1 MATVSFIPESH
12 QSISAME
19 AVIEYC
25 LQQKKVADE
34 DSGRRLVSGV
44 NCNGEN
50 AFTEFM
56 ATKTAHHKKG
66 GINFYHY
73 VQSFSPA
80 ESVTAEQVHE
90 IGLAFAK
97 KAWPGHEVLVTTH
110 TDVAHLHNHFVINSV
125 HYENG
130 RKLRQ
135 NPGTLT
141 KLRSLSDGICQQHG
155 LSVLEPYK
163 KDGANISSREY
174 RAAAKGDSWKFKL
187 MSDIDFVMNR
197 SGSRADFMRE
207 MQRLGYG
214 VTWTDERKYITFT
227 CPNGMKCRNIRLHDE
242 KYLKEVLEYEFT
254 IRKQHTAELGNGYAE
269 EEKHT
274 DTVRTG
280 TDPVSAAGV
289 CDPDRT
295 AQAGEQATGGR
306 GGVSAEAVSDDR
318 TAGDGRG
325 AERPLHQYTE
335 YRGGVY
341 GKDSAGSG
349 DGEPQDGSADAEPRR
364 TGWEESREV
373 YFELLRN
380 PFEEYR
386 GTEQYD
392 QESATE
398 NYENND
404 RYSGIGGGAVAAGLR
419 GILEAGSIIDGTA
432 EDPEERRKRIEAQ
445 ENASNLGAVIGLA
458 VGIIAAAA
466 DSEEDMTA
474 EENDVPTMKM

>member
-1 MATVSFIPESH
+1 MATVSFIPESR
-12 QSISAME
+12 QSISAMK

-66 GINFYHY
+66 GMNFYHY
-73 VQSFSPA
+73 VQSFSPS

-130 RKLRQ
+130 MKLRQ

-155 LSVLEPYK
+155 LRVLEPYK
-163 KDGANISSREY
+163 KDGANISSHEY

-197 SGSRADFMRE
+197 SGSRADFKRE
-207 MQRLGYG
+207 MQRLGYK

-227 CPNGMKCRNIRLHDE
+227 CPNGMKCRDIRLHDE

-254 IRKQHTAELGNGYAE
+254 IRKQHTAEFGNGYAE
-269 EEKHT
+269 EEKLT
-274 DTVRTG
+274 DAARTG

-289 CDPDRT
+289 CDSDRA
-295 AQAGEQATGGR
+295 AQAREQVAGGR
-306 GGVSAEAVSDDR
+306 GGVSAETVSDDR
-318 TAGDGRG
+318 TAGDGG
-325 AERPLHQYTE
+325 GTERSLHPDTE

-341 GKDSAGSG
+341 GKDGAGGG
-349 DGEPQDGSADAEPRR
+349 DGEPQNGCTDAEPRR
-364 TGWEESREV
+364 TGWEESRAV

-380 PFEEYR
+380 PFKEYQ
-386 GTEQYD
+386 GTGQHDRET
-392 QESATE
+392 APKNFE
-398 NYENND
+398 NYD
-404 RYSGIGGGAVAAGLR
+404 SHGGIGSGAVAAGLR
-419 GILEAGSIIDGTA
+419 SILEAGSIIDGTA
-432 EDPEERRKRIEAQ
+432 EDPEEHRKRIEAQ

-458 VGIIAAAA
+458 VAILTAAA
-466 DSEEDMTA
+466 DSEEDMSA
-474 EENDVPTMKM
+474 EENDGPTMNM